1 VTFPNTNK
9 NAEVVAALKAI
20 AATAL
25 LVACSGASS
34 SPTPAGVSGAG
45 GTAGN
50 PSGAA
55 GVAGIAGSVSSAGTS
70 GSGGSTDGAAGTA
83 PSGGALAVGGGGQA
97 GSAGA
102 GASNGGASGSNAGG
116 SNAAGSNSGGATSFV
131 CNQVTAMTLTREWFE
146 AGFEQDGGI
155 VDGRW
160 QLKAREHGYIT
171 EWANPNS
178 DFWNEPVAS
187 PCTAGSTNPDHVVLT
202 VLSWNPACCTTQ
214 PEWEAKID
222 AAIANLQAKYSALKR
237 IDLMTV
243 IRGPG
248 NMLCPTPP
256 VANETIVIPPELDAA
271 LAASAAKLPQLVFV
285 APKFEAA
292 NCAAFNGGGPH
303 LTTAGNTAVAKVI
316 AAYFADLQ

>member
-1 VTFPNTNK
+1 MPFPNTNTNK
-9 NAEVVAALKAI
+9 NAEVVAALQAI

-50 PSGAA
+50 PSGGA
-55 GVAGIAGSVSSAGTS
+55 GVAGIAGSVSSAGAS
-70 GSGGSTDGAAGTA
+70 GAGGSTDGAAGTA
-83 PSGGALAVGGGGQA
+83 PSGGALAMGGAGLA
-97 GSAGA
+97 GSAG
-102 GASNGGASGSNAGG
+102 GNGGSNAGG
-116 SNAAGSNSGGATSFV
+116 SHAGGSNAGGATSFV

-146 AGFEQDGGI
+146 AGFELDRSL

-285 APKFEAA
+285 APKFEAP

-303 LTTAGNTAVAKVI
+303 LTTAGNTAVAKVV